1 MRNSVFVDASAWIG
15 IIDENDRLHGTAQR
29 TYNEL
34 LVKKTPFTTINWT
47 VYEAISLVKG
57 RRGYS
62 QAYALWERITTP
74 DLVTLVQIT
83 EEIEAAALNIFW
95 RYRDKTWGVV
105 DCASLVVMELMACEA
120 AFAFDGHFKE
130 ASKQYGFRVIP

>member
-1 MRNSVFVDASAWIG
+1 MRNSVFIDASAWIG
-15 IIDENDRLHGTAQR
+15 IIDENDRRYEIAQR

-34 LVKKTPFTTINWT
+34 LANKTPLTTINWT

-62 QAYALWERITTP
+62 QAYTLWERITTSR
-74 DLVTLVQIT
+74 LVTLVRIT
-83 EEIEAAALNIFW
+83 EDIEAAALNIFW
-95 RYRDKTWGVV
+95 RYRDKIWGVV
-105 DCASLVVMELMACEA
+105 DCASLVVMERMDCEA

-130 ASKQYGFRVIP
+130 SSRQYGFQVIP

>member
-15 IIDENDRLHGTAQR
+15 IIDENDRLHETAQR

-105 DCASLVVMELMACEA
+105 DCASLIVMERMACGA
-120 AFAFDGHFKE
+120 AFAFDGHFKLVLI
-130 ASKQYGFRVIP
+130 SIWN